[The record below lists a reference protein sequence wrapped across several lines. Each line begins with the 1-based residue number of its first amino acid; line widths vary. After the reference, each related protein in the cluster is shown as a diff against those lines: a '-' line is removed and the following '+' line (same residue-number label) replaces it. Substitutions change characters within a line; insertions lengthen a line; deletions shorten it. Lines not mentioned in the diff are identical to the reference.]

1 MELSKKHII
10 STLGV
15 SISLNESSPFN
26 KQLESKILYEQLLY
40 ESFLDSIKQYSQDKF
55 NTVVSTIKDW
65 KDAAVVIGKVLSDGD
80 LLNDFLRPLERR
92 VIRLIKPLT
101 TFLQKIGLDK
111 FVDTIA
117 NFIQKIKSLTGWK
130 KFMALVTIGTII
142 TYIIEKLKGTPNDIK
157 NFIVQYF
164 SGDFINDVVGKLTDW
179 KSYLGWL
186 QPIVKGVE
194 VIYNFLKSL
203 LQEFSTALQSGNKWA
218 TKLIK
223 EKKMKYKLVKKVNE
237 VEAKIPS
244 SIVTISKDL
253 ADQGSN
259 FKQINTKDKMV
270 QLFDAMVDKIKEN
283 NPDFVDS
290 STFKQALVVI
300 YNKYK

>member
-1 MELSKKHII
+1 
-10 STLGV
+10 
-15 SISLNESSPFN
+15 
-26 KQLESKILYEQLLY
+26 LESKILYEQLLY
-40 ESFLDSIKQYSQDKF
+40 ESFLDSIKQYAQDKF
-55 NTVVSTIKDW
+55 NTVVNTIKDW

-80 LLNDFLRPLERR
+80 LLDNFLGPLERR

-101 TFLQKIGLDK
+101 AFLQKIGLNK
-111 FVDTIA
+111 FVDIII

-130 KFMALVTIGTII
+130 KFMTLITIGTII
-142 TYIIEKLKGTPNDIK
+142 TYIIEKLKGTPDDIK

-164 SGDFINDVVGKLTDW
+164 SGDFINDVIEKLTDW

-186 QPIVKGVE
+186 QPIVEGVE
-194 VIYNFLKSL
+194 VIYNFLKPL
-203 LQEFSTALQSGNKWA
+203 LQEFSKALQSGDKWA
-218 TKLIK
+218 LKLIR

-237 VEAKIPS
+237 VEAEIPS

-253 ADQGSN
+253 ADQSSN

-270 QLFDAMVDKIKEN
+270 QLFDVMVSKIREN
-283 NPDFVDS
+283 NPDFAEGPQ
-290 STFKQALVVI
+290 FKQALVAI